1 MTKPFITGACAVL
14 LACVA
19 GAAHAAVTLPSGDF
33 FQDGTLEFLYGDN
46 GSARIDPALYV
57 DSNELFGPGALG
69 EVYAP
74 PTGAEFATGLAFD
87 YSFSGIGTDT
97 MTVVYGI
104 TNQTG
109 LTWTGLRFLADVS
122 GNPFDGLLELASVH
136 GAPLTAADPAA
147 WGIDDFDTGNLY
159 ITDILGAGQLDNSDG
174 CGGVACAA
182 EGALQW
188 NLDQLADGQR
198 WVVTVQLSEA
208 GLVGSQRWLEFAL
221 DDGGPTGDVLS
232 FSGQAV
238 VVPLPAA
245 AWLLLGGVPLLA
257 ARRRA
262 AGAERAVQPRG
273 QSATPSRHSTPR
285 AR

>member
-1 MTKPFITGACAVL
+1 MTSLPIRSACAAL
-14 LACVA
+14 LTCVMSVPQ
-19 GAAHAAVTLPSGDF
+19 AAVTLPSGDS
-33 FQDGTLEFLYGDN
+33 FQDGTLEFLYAAN

-69 EVYAP
+69 EVYAT
-74 PTGAEFATGLAFD
+74 PTGAEFATGLVFD
-87 YSFSGIGTDT
+87 YAFSGIGTDT
-97 MTVVYGI
+97 MTITYGI
-104 TNQTG
+104 TNETG

-122 GNPFDGLLELASVH
+122 GDPFDSLLELASVR
-136 GAPLTAADPAA
+136 GAPLTPADPVA

-159 ITDILGAGQLDNSDG
+159 INDILGAGQLDNSDG

-188 NLDQLADGQR
+188 NLEQLADGQR
-198 WVVTVQLSEA
+198 WVITVQLSDA

-221 DDGGPTGDVLS
+221 DDGGPTGEVLS

-245 AWLLLGGVPLLA
+245 AWLLLGGMPLLTV
-257 ARRRA
+257 RRRA
-262 AGAERAVQPRG
+262 ALAL
-273 QSATPSRHSTPR
+273 
-285 AR
+285 

>member
-1 MTKPFITGACAVL
+1 MTKPFITGACATL
-14 LACVA
+14 LACA
-19 GAAHAAVTLPSGDF
+19 TGAAHAAVTLPSGDAF
-33 FQDGTLEFLYGDN
+33 LDGTLEFLYADS

-57 DSNELFGPGALG
+57 DSNELFAPGALA
-69 EVYAP
+69 EVYATP
-74 PTGAEFATGLAFD
+74 VGAEFATGLVFD
-87 YSFSGIGTDT
+87 YSFSGAGTDT
-97 MTVVYGI
+97 LTVVYGI

-109 LTWTGLRFLADVS
+109 LNWTGLRFLADVS
-122 GNPFDGLLELASVH
+122 GDPFDGLLELASVR

-159 ITDILGAGQLDNSDG
+159 INDILGAGQLDNSDG
-174 CGGVACAA
+174 CGGVACPA

-198 WVVTVQLSEA
+198 WVITVQLSDA
-208 GLVGSQRWLEFAL
+208 GLVGSQRWIEFAL
-221 DDGGPTGDVLS
+221 DDGGPTGEVLS
-232 FSGQAV
+232 FSGQAM

-262 AGAERAVQPRG
+262 VNAG
-273 QSATPSRHSTPR
+273 
-285 AR
+285 